1 MLAGRYLCAMDED
14 DAPVVVVDDD
24 PGVLRALSRLL
35 SSRGLGALAFGSGE
49 ELLAAQLP
57 VRPKA
62 VLLDLHMPGL
72 RGGSLVGAI
81 LTRWPGI
88 RIIVMTGH
96 DRPGS
101 LEEVIG
107 AGATAYIVK
116 PVYGEDIATLLEQ
129 S

>member
-1 MLAGRYLCAMDED
+1 MDED
-14 DAPVVVVDDD
+14 TDPVTIVDDD

-35 SSRGLGALAFGSGE
+35 SSRGIRAFTFGSGE
-49 ELLAAQLP
+49 ELLAAPLSL
-57 VRPKA
+57 RPRA

-72 RGGSLVGAI
+72 RGSALVGAI
-81 LTRWPGI
+81 LQRWPGV

-116 PVYGEDIATLLEQ
+116 PVYGEDIATLLGKP
-129 S
+129 